1 MFCFLEATAPQS
13 LTVGDLDGNGT
24 LDVAT
29 VTRFDNNVSW
39 FANETGTGDFSSLN
53 LVGLLDEGR
62 GIQVSDLDSDDDFD
76 ILATSSLL
84 DLVVWYE
91 NLDGLGNFSSR
102 QIIDNSADGAYSA
115 IGADIDDDGDIDVV
129 SAADN
134 SGLAWYENLDGQG
147 TFSTPIVISN
157 QISNARSIVA
167 RDIDGDGDLDIVSSS
182 SGSVIVSWYENMDGL
197 GTFGSQI
204 PIGIPQVP
212 SSTLSVFAADLDGDT
227 DMDVITG
234 SAGDNKVAW
243 YENLDG
249 TGSFSNVRL
258 ISNQPQSI
266 RAVFSADLDNDGD
279 IDVLSASTGDNIIA
293 WYENDGTGIF
303 GPQQI
308 ISTEVLS
315 PRDVYAADIDNDGDM
330 DVLSAS
336 QNDNKIAW
344 YENLTILGIEEYTTN
359 PIRVYPNPVRDILN
373 IKLTKNTQIQQ
384 LRLFDALGRLVL
396 HKQEDLQQI
405 QVAGLRKGMFFLQ
418 VETSEGIFTTKVVKQ

>member
-1 MFCFLEATAPQS
+1 M
-13 LTVGDLDGNGT
+13 
-24 LDVAT
+24 
-29 VTRFDNNVSW
+29 
-39 FANETGTGDFSSLN
+39 
-53 LVGLLDEGR
+53 
-62 GIQVSDLDSDDDFD
+62 
-76 ILATSSLL
+76 
-84 DLVVWYE
+84 
-91 NLDGLGNFSSR
+91 
-102 QIIDNSADGAYSA
+102 
-115 IGADIDDDGDIDVV
+115 
-129 SAADN
+129 
-134 SGLAWYENLDGQG
+134 
-147 TFSTPIVISN
+147 
-157 QISNARSIVA
+157 
-167 RDIDGDGDLDIVSSS
+167 
-182 SGSVIVSWYENMDGL
+182 
-197 GTFGSQI
+197 
-204 PIGIPQVP
+204 
-212 SSTLSVFAADLDGDT
+212 
-227 DMDVITG
+227 
-234 SAGDNKVAW
+234 
-243 YENLDG
+243 
-249 TGSFSNVRL
+249 
-258 ISNQPQSI
+258 
-266 RAVFSADLDNDGD
+266 
-279 IDVLSASTGDNIIA
+279 SASTGDNIIA